1 MAKFEIFIR
10 PVYVDYPWRTH
21 STRTGN
27 VMGLPLQRLFL
38 HEVAT
43 RDGFQNEALTLHF
56 HNSRRMALA
65 NTLELRP

>member
-1 MAKFEIFIR
+1 
-10 PVYVDYPWRTH
+10 
-21 STRTGN
+21 
-27 VMGLPLQRLFL
+27 MGLPLQRLFL